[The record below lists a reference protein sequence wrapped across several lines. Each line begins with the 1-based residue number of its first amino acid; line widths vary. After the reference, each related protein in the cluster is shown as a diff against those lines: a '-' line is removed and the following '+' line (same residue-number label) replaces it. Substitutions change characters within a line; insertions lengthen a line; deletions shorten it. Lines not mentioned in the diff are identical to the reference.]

1 MKRKVWMAW
10 FMWALCAGFFF
21 VEYFA
26 RVSPSVMVHELMSQ
40 YQITAVGVGSLS
52 AFFYYAYVGMQLP
65 VGLLVD
71 QYGPQRL
78 LSIMA
83 ASCALGCVIFAYANH
98 YMLGQLARFMMGF
111 GAAFAFVG
119 TLKIAMMWLP
129 RRNFGLIAA
138 LTQAI
143 GMFGAAAGEGPL
155 RGVVQNIG
163 WNQTMLA
170 IAAVLAVLSIAIAIF
185 VKDRKADL
193 HQTDLNNAFHQ
204 LFSSLK
210 TVLSC
215 RATWTNALYV
225 GLLYAP
231 TGAFGELWGVSYLH
245 QSNHIS
251 QQHAAAA
258 ISMLFV
264 GIGVCG
270 PFVGWLSDH
279 LNRRVIIMRASA
291 IISLLVMLI
300 LLYVPMH
307 GAWLLLLAFC
317 YGAANTGLSVSY
329 AFASE
334 LKPAKFGG
342 TAVAFANMASVIIA
356 GFLQPVLGLMLDLFW
371 RGQML
376 GAARVYDTYDYH
388 RAMVILPC
396 CLLAAFFISFL
407 LHDRMRDHGAI
418 HA

>member
-1 MKRKVWMAW
+1 MKHNSLTAW
-10 FMWALCAGFFF
+10 FMWALCAAFFF

-40 YQITAVGVGSLS
+40 YHITAVGVGSLS

-83 ASCALGCVIFAYANH
+83 ASCAVGCVIFAYANH
-98 YMLGQLARFMMGF
+98 YLLGQLARFMMGF

-138 LTQAI
+138 MTQAI
-143 GMFGAAAGEGPL
+143 GMFGAASGEGPL
-155 RGVVQNIG
+155 RGVVQSIG
-163 WNQTMLA
+163 WNHTMLG
-170 IAAVLAVLSIAIAIF
+170 IALVLAILSIAIAIF

-193 HQTDLNNAFHQ
+193 HQTDLNNAFLQ
-204 LFSSLK
+204 LFRSLK
-210 TVLSC
+210 TVLAC
-215 RATWTNALYV
+215 RATWKNAFYV

-231 TGAFGELWGVSYLH
+231 TGAFAELWGVSYLH
-245 QSNHIS
+245 QSDHIS

-270 PFVGWLSDH
+270 PFVGWLSDRT
-279 LNRRVIIMRASA
+279 NRRVAIMRTSA
-291 IISLLVMLI
+291 ILSFVTMLI
-300 LLYVPMH
+300 ILYVPMR
-307 GAWLLLLAFC
+307 GATLMVLTFL
-317 YGAANTGLSVSY
+317 YGACNTGLSVSY

-334 LKPAKFGG
+334 LKPAQFGG

-371 RGQML
+371 RGKML
-376 GAARVYDTYDYH
+376 GAARIYDAYDYH
-388 RAMVILPC
+388 RAMLILPC
-396 CLLAAFFISFL
+396 CLLAAVMMSFF
-407 LHDRMRDHGAI
+407 LHDRMRDHGAA
-418 HA
+418 HP